1 MGIINGVYTA
11 MVTPFDKNFKVDYK
25 KLAIL
30 LKRQI
35 EAKVAGI
42 VLNSTTGES
51 LTLSESE
58 KEKIIK
64 FVLKINKGRLKIIVG
79 VGNSSTQ
86 KTLSEI
92 KKYNNYKIDGFLFS
106 LPCYNKPNESG
117 LLLHVENCAKASK
130 HPMIIYYVPSRTGQY
145 LKFDLL
151 EKLCE
156 HKNIVGI
163 KECSGSLVFL
173 AKCTRIKPEFM
184 VFCGN
189 DQLIDGALRLGAVG
203 LISVASNV
211 CPKEILNV
219 YNLFCLGKLKESQ
232 QTFLDIEEFCE
243 ALFIETNPAPL
254 KFAFNALNLNVGLPR
269 LPLAGVKLE
278 SKTII
283 RQSIINADIKLQL

>member
-30 LKRQI
+30 IERQI

-92 KKYNNYKIDGFLFS
+92 CFPFLVTTSLMKVDCYCMLKIVQRHQ
-106 LPCYNKPNESG
+106 N
-117 LLLHVENCAKASK
+117 
-130 HPMIIYYVPSRTGQY
+130 TQ
-145 LKFDLL
+145 
-151 EKLCE
+151 
-156 HKNIVGI
+156 
-163 KECSGSLVFL
+163 
-173 AKCTRIKPEFM
+173 
-184 VFCGN
+184 
-189 DQLIDGALRLGAVG
+189 
-203 LISVASNV
+203 
-211 CPKEILNV
+211 
-219 YNLFCLGKLKESQ
+219 
-232 QTFLDIEEFCE
+232 
-243 ALFIETNPAPL
+243 
-254 KFAFNALNLNVGLPR
+254 
-269 LPLAGVKLE
+269 
-278 SKTII
+278 
-283 RQSIINADIKLQL
+283 